1 MTLPKNISKLN
12 LTNEE
17 YEKLSDSDKARIS
30 QELPMNS
37 VECFSEI
44 YNADCALSKTPCVI
58 DGVLI
63 Y

>member
-1 MTLPKNISKLN
+1 MTLPKDISHLN

-17 YEKLSDSDKARIS
+17 YENLSDSDKARIT

-44 YNADCALSKTPCVI
+44 YDGVCNLSKTPCVI

>member
-17 YEKLSDSDKARIS
+17 YEKLSDSDKVRIS

-44 YNADCALSKTPCVI
+44 YNGDCDLSKTPCVI

-63 Y
+63 F